1 MSQRGAPRGRGRGR
15 SNRGPCDV
23 KPTHMTMTRPCA
35 SVLGELPAGASLLG
49 GAFDFCDAFF
59 HVRET
64 PEAPLPLCCVRVPG
78 APECE
83 GRNTVIVARLLGAA
97 GGERLVARYHN
108 RSKMYH
114 AEKVMM
120 TDGALL
126 GALRPKLKAGD
137 HFLGRD
143 LPEQPFVGAQ
153 LLLTG
158 TCESKS
164 GKSLCAP
171 PQLAPSPE
179 SVAPWVAAFRDA
191 HGVLNTHG
199 GGGTVRRGR

>member
-1 MSQRGAPRGRGRGR
+1 
-15 SNRGPCDV
+15 
-23 KPTHMTMTRPCA
+23 MTMTRPCA

-83 GRNTVIVARLLGAA
+83 GRNTVIVARLLDAA

-126 GALRPKLKAGD
+126 GALRGL
-137 HFLGRD
+137 R
-143 LPEQPFVGAQ
+143 
-153 LLLTG
+153 
-158 TCESKS
+158 
-164 GKSLCAP
+164 
-171 PQLAPSPE
+171 
-179 SVAPWVAAFRDA
+179 
-191 HGVLNTHG
+191 G
-199 GGGTVRRGR
+199 GGGGGSGGDGGGSLTVHISLQPYHHSSSTRETSCTRDLFEWFASELAPARVTLELVVAYPYRSHWEPARMARDELIELGARTLWGPRYHSKGIA